1 MTASP
6 VPSRSRGKLVPDLIA
21 GLTTSLVTIP
31 DGMAS
36 AVLAG
41 LNPVQGLYALMVG
54 TPLAALTSSSQFM
67 YVANTGALAVATGS
81 ALAAYSGDRLLSA
94 LVVLVILVGLLQ
106 LALGLLKAGGIV
118 RFVSN
123 GVLVGFMTGIAL
135 LIILGQLGDFTG
147 YHSEYSNKVVK
158 AIDLVLHIGQIDFQ
172 ATTIGVTAIL
182 LIIVLH
188 RTPLA
193 KFNMIIALIGASLL
207 AALLGWTDV
216 ELISDIADIPSGLG
230 SFPRPVLP
238 DITLI
243 PELLPSA
250 FAVAIIGLVQA
261 SGVSKSVPNPD
272 GSYSDVSRDF
282 TAQGLANTAVGFFQ
296 GMPIG
301 GAMSETAVNV
311 KAGAQSR
318 WANVFSGIFIIVAV
332 MVFGSFIEYLAM
344 PAIAALL
351 IVAGYEAIKPAN
363 IKAVW
368 GTGWAPRLIMV
379 ATLVATLILPVQQA
393 VLFGVVVATLQ
404 YIYSASVDVNVV
416 ELRALGSASFE
427 ELPAPR
433 QLAPRQV
440 IVLQVYGSL
449 FYAAAAQIE
458 RLLPSVRDAEGAVL
472 ILRLRG
478 VQQVGSTFVNIVE
491 RYAAKLHAE
500 GGDLL
505 LAEVS
510 EPVYRQFV
518 RTETV
523 ALVGEGSV
531 FMAQSDL
538 FAATRQALAA
548 AEAMVQAETRNHSKA
563 NRED

>member
-1 MTASP
+1 MTATSAP
-6 VPSRSRGKLVPDLIA
+6 AKSRGKLVPDLIA

-54 TPLAALTSSSQFM
+54 TPLAALTASSQFM

-81 ALAAYSGDRLLSA
+81 ALAAYSGDQLLSA
-94 LVVLVILVGLLQ
+94 LVVLVILIGLLQ
-106 LALGLLKAGGIV
+106 LALGLLKAGGVV

-158 AIDLVLHIGQIDFQ
+158 AIDLVLHIAQIDVQ
-172 ATTIGVTAIL
+172 ATIIGVVAIV
-182 LIIVLH
+182 LIIALH

-216 ELISDIADIPSGLG
+216 ELIKDIADIPSGLG

-238 DITLI
+238 DIALI
-243 PELLPSA
+243 PELLPAA

-282 TAQGLANTAVGFFQ
+282 SAQGLANTAVGFFQ

-301 GAMSETAVNV
+301 GTMSETAVNV

-363 IKAVW
+363 IKEVW
-368 GTGWAPRLIMV
+368 FTGWAPRLIMV
-379 ATLVATLILPVQQA
+379 ATLAATLILPVQQA
-393 VLFGVVVATLQ
+393 VFLGVVLATLQ
-404 YIYSASVDVNVV
+404 YIYSASVDVNIV
-416 ELRALGSASFE
+416 ELKALGSDSFE
-427 ELPAPR
+427 ELPVPS

-440 IVLQVYGSL
+440 VVLQVYGSL

-458 RLLPSVRDAEGAVL
+458 RLLPSVQDAEGAVL

-505 LAEVS
+505 LAEVT
-510 EPVYRQFV
+510 EPVYRKFV

-523 ALVGEGSV
+523 ALVGEDSV
-531 FMAQSDL
+531 FVAEPDL
-538 FAATRQALAA
+538 FAATRRALAV
-548 AEAMVQAETRNHSKA
+548 AEVLVQAETRNHSKA
-563 NRED
+563 AR